1 MEHIKAVTSLIASYK
16 KLPGIGNKTAE
27 RLAYASLSFSQEEL
41 DNFISSLKYVK
52 ENVHKCSKCGMYIDT
67 LTCPI
72 CDDSSRDDSL
82 LMVVNNSKSVF
93 SFEKTNKYHG
103 KYFILKGLISPIK
116 GIGAEQVGIN
126 ELIDL
131 LKKEGAQELI
141 IALDSTL
148 EGEITSQ
155 YIYKLVS
162 PLNIKI
168 TRLAYGLPIG
178 ADIEYVD
185 ERTIELSL
193 LDRKSMK
200 EEN

>member
-1 MEHIKAVTSLIASYK
+1 
-16 KLPGIGNKTAE
+16 
-27 RLAYASLSFSQEEL
+27 
-41 DNFISSLKYVK
+41 
-52 ENVHKCSKCGMYIDT
+52 
-67 LTCPI
+67 
-72 CDDSSRDDSL
+72 
-82 LMVVNNSKSVF
+82 MVVNNSKSVF

-126 ELIDL
+126 ELIDT
-131 LKKEGAQELI
+131 LKKDGVKELI

-155 YIYKLVS
+155 YIYKLAS

-193 LDRKSMK
+193 LDRKAMK
-200 EEN
+200 EENWWKAYLLVLKEMRVQVNLLF